1 MLAVDTTITRM
12 AVNTGIISDLTRID
26 RRVWNALLPD
36 SNPFLRHEFLAALET
51 QGCLEQTG
59 WTPNHLVVR
68 DATGKL
74 IGAMP
79 AYLKTNSFGEFIFD
93 WSWASAYERAG
104 MDYYPKLVCAVPY
117 TPATGPRLL
126 TGDNADKTVKHQ
138 LLQAGI
144 DFAREHRLSSVHW
157 LFPQGDDRQSLAAND
172 LLLRLNYQYHWQN
185 RAYTDFEHY
194 LSFFRSRKRKQIRHE
209 RAVVH
214 EAGIRMRLLHGDE
227 LDDQLWDIVYGFY
240 QSTFM
245 KKGNYPALT
254 LSFFKALA
262 ATMGRNLV
270 IILAEYKGN
279 FVAGSICFRSDDTL
293 YGRYWGCSR
302 EFKDLHFETC
312 FYRGIEY
319 CIAEGLQRFEPGAQG
334 EHKITR
340 GFLPVETWSAHWIGN
355 NGFRRAIADF
365 LVREQTALTEYRKEL
380 DAMSPFRHEEA
391 S

>member
-1 MLAVDTTITRM
+1 MLAVDTSINRM
-12 AVNTGIISDLTRID
+12 AALKTAVISDLTRID
-26 RRVWNALLPD
+26 RSEWNALLPD

-51 QGCLEQTG
+51 QGCLARTG
-59 WTPNHLVVR
+59 WTPNHVVVR
-68 DATGKL
+68 NMAGRL
-74 IGAMP
+74 VGAMP
-79 AYLKTNSFGEFIFD
+79 AYLKTNSFGEFVFD

-104 MDYYPKLVCAVPY
+104 MDYYPKLVSAVPF

-126 TGDNADKTVKHQ
+126 TGDADETVGHH
-138 LLQAGI
+138 LIQAGL
-144 DFAREHRLSSVHW
+144 DFVREHRLSSAHW
-157 LFPQGDDRQSLAAND
+157 LFPRDDDRRRLAEND

-185 RAYTDFEHY
+185 HGYTDFDHY
-194 LSFFRSRKRKQIRHE
+194 LSFFRSRKRKQVRHE
-209 RAVVH
+209 RATVR
-214 EAGIRMRLLHGDE
+214 EAGIGMRVLHGDE
-227 LDDQLWDIVYGFY
+227 LDDALWDIVYGFY

-254 LSFFKALA
+254 LAFFKTLA

-270 IILAEYKGN
+270 IILAEYKGR
-279 FVAGSICFRSDDTL
+279 FIAGSICLRGDDAL

-355 NGFRRAIADF
+355 RDFRRAIADF
-365 LVREQTALTEYRKEL
+365 LAREQAALTEYKPQL
-380 DAMSPFRHEEA
+380 DAMSPFHQEA
-391 S
+391 AP